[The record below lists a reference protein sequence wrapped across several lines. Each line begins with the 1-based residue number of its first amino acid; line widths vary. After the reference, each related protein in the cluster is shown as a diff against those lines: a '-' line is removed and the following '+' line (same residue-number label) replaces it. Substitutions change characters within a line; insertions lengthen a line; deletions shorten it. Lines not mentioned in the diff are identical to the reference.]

1 MTGAGSREPGAGSSV
16 PKAPPVPGSRFPVPG
31 VVAAFAVMVVGFWLA
46 DQIGQAILSA
56 QGLTGSS
63 PVSGV
68 PVAIVLGLLLRN
80 TLPLPASLSPGL
92 KFATTAILRAGIV
105 LVGIRLSFFDVVK
118 LGIAG
123 LPVVLA
129 AIATGLVFVTWFNKK
144 LGLPPRLG
152 TLIAAGTSICGV
164 TAIVSVAPA
173 IEADEREVAYAVA
186 NVVAFGLMG
195 MLLYPYFAHAV
206 LGSSETI
213 GLFLGTAVH
222 DTSQVVGAA
231 LTYKQ
236 VYGDDVVLR
245 VATVTKLTRNIFLAA
260 VIPILTWMHIRANAA
275 IGSGGIGG
283 VSIGSLVPGFVYG
296 FVGMAV
302 VRSIGDATLGSS
314 GAALGVW
321 DAASW
326 GSITKQLGDFWAS
339 QVLLGTAMAAVG
351 LNTNFAVFKGVGLK
365 PFAVGMAGALVVG
378 AVGMTMAILFGR
390 FVHL

>member
-1 MTGAGSREPGAGSSV
+1 VKQA
-16 PKAPPVPGSRFPVPG
+16 PG
-31 VVAAFAVMVVGFWLA
+31 VAAAFVVMLAGFWLA
-46 DQIGQAILSA
+46 DFIGRQILAAQDLS
-56 QGLTGSS
+56 GSS

-80 TLPLPASLSPGL
+80 TLPLPASLAPGL
-92 KFATTAILRAGIV
+92 KYATTNVLRAGIV
-105 LVGIRLSFFDVVK
+105 LVGIRLSLFDVVK

-123 LPVVLA
+123 LPVVVA
-129 AIATGLVFVTWFNKK
+129 AIATGMLFVTWFNRK

-164 TAIVSVAPA
+164 TAIVATAPA

-195 MLLYPYFAHAV
+195 MLLYPYLAHAW
-206 LGSSETI
+206 LGTSETI

-245 VATVTKLTRNIFLAA
+245 VATVTKLTRNIFLAV
-260 VIPILTWMHIRANAA
+260 VIPLLTWMHMRSQAAATGSRATP
-275 IGSGGIGG
+275 SWP
-283 VSIGSLVPGFVYG
+283 SLVPGFVVG
-296 FVGMAV
+296 FLAMAL
-302 VRSIGDATLGSS
+302 VRSIGDATLGST
-314 GAALGVW
+314 GAAFGVLTA
-321 DAASW
+321 DAWASM
-326 GSITKQLGDFWAS
+326 TRDLGDFWAS

-351 LNTNFAVFKGVGLK
+351 LNTDFAVFRGVGLK
-365 PFAVGMAGALVVG
+365 PFVVGMAGALVVG
-378 AVGMTMAILFGR
+378 AVGMTMAVLLGGYVR
-390 FVHL
+390 L

>member
-1 MTGAGSREPGAGSSV
+1 LKPL
-16 PKAPPVPGSRFPVPG
+16 PG
-31 VVAAFAVMVVGFWLA
+31 VLAAIVVMLAGFWLA
-46 DQIGQAILSA
+46 DLIGQQILAA

-63 PVSGV
+63 PLSGV

-80 TLPLPASLSPGL
+80 TLPLPAALNPGL
-92 KFATTAILRAGIV
+92 KFATTTILRAGIV
-105 LVGIRLSFFDVVK
+105 LVGIRLSLFDVLK

-129 AIATGLVFVTWFNKK
+129 AIGTGLVFVTWFNRK

-164 TAIVSVAPA
+164 TAIVSTAPA

-186 NVVAFGLMG
+186 NVVAFGLFG
-195 MLLYPYFAHAV
+195 MLAYPYLAHAL

-213 GLFLGTAVH
+213 GLFLGTAIH

-236 VYGDDVVLR
+236 VYDDDIVLR

-260 VIPILTWMHIRANAA
+260 VIPILMWMHIRSQRQMTGA
-275 IGSGGIGG
+275 G
-283 VSIGSLVPGFVYG
+283 SIGAISTSLVPGFVIG
-296 FVGMAV
+296 FLAMAI
-302 VRSIGDATLGSS
+302 VRSIGDWTLTAS
-314 GAALGVW
+314 GAAFGVLS
-321 DAASW
+321 AAQW
-326 GSITKQLGDFWAS
+326 ASITRSLGDFWAS
-339 QVLLGTAMAAVG
+339 QILLGTAMAAVG

-378 AVGMTMAILFGR
+378 AVGMTMAVIFGR

>member
-1 MTGAGSREPGAGSSV
+1 M
-16 PKAPPVPGSRFPVPG
+16 KQLPG
-31 VVAAFAVMVVGFWLA
+31 VLAAFGVMVAGFWLA
-46 DQIGQAILSA
+46 DLIGQQILAS

-80 TLPLPASLSPGL
+80 TLPLPATLNPGL
-92 KFATTAILRAGIV
+92 KFATTTILRAGIV
-105 LVGIRLSFFDVVK
+105 LVGIRLSVFDVVK
-118 LGIAG
+118 LGVAG

-129 AIATGLVFVTWFNKK
+129 AIATGLIFVTWFNRK

-164 TAIVSVAPA
+164 TAIVSTAPA
-173 IEADEREVAYAVA
+173 IDADEREVAYAVA
-186 NVVAFGLMG
+186 NVVAFGLFG
-195 MLLYPYFAHAV
+195 MLAYPYLAHAL

-236 VYGDDVVLR
+236 VYDDDVVLR

-260 VIPILTWMHIRANAA
+260 VIPILTWMHIKSQSKLVGA
-275 IGSGGIGG
+275 GGIGA
-283 VSIGSLVPGFVYG
+283 VSISSLIPSFVLGFLT
-296 FVGMAV
+296 MAA
-302 VRSIGDATLGSS
+302 VRSIGDWSLGSS
-314 GAALGVW
+314 GAAFGVW
-321 DAASW
+321 SAAQW
-326 GSITKQLGDFWAS
+326 ASITKQLGDYWAS
-339 QVLLGTAMAAVG
+339 QILLGTAMAAVG

-378 AVGMTMAILFGR
+378 AVGMTMAVIFGR

>member
-1 MTGAGSREPGAGSSV
+1 MLA
-16 PKAPPVPGSRFPVPG
+16 
-31 VVAAFAVMVVGFWLA
+31 GFWLA
-46 DQIGQAILSA
+46 DLIGQQILAA

-80 TLPLPASLSPGL
+80 TLPLPASLAPGL
-92 KFATTAILRAGIV
+92 KFATTHLLRAGIV
-105 LVGIRLSFFDVVK
+105 LVGIRLSVFDVLK

-129 AIATGLVFVTWFNKK
+129 AISTGVLFVTWFNKR

-164 TAIVSVAPA
+164 TAIVSTAPA
-173 IEADEREVAYAVA
+173 IDADEREVAYAVA
-186 NVVAFGLMG
+186 NVVAFGLIG
-195 MLLYPYFAHAV
+195 MLVYPYLAHS
-206 LGSSETI
+206 LLNTSESI

-222 DTSQVVGAA
+222 DTSQVMGAA

-236 VYGDDVVLR
+236 VYGDDIVLR
-245 VATVTKLTRNIFLAA
+245 VATVTKLTRNIFLAV
-260 VIPILTWMHIRANAA
+260 VIPLLTWMHMRSNVR

-283 VSIGSLVPGFVYG
+283 VTTLVPGFVAG
-296 FVGMAV
+296 FLAMAI
-302 VRSIGDATLGSS
+302 VRSVGDATLASS
-314 GAALGVW
+314 GAAFGVLS
-321 DAASW
+321 AESW
-326 GSITKQLGDFWAS
+326 ASITKDLGDFWAS

-378 AVGMTMAILFGR
+378 AVGMGMAVLLGR
-390 FVHL
+390 FVQL

>member
-1 MTGAGSREPGAGSSV
+1 MLA
-16 PKAPPVPGSRFPVPG
+16 
-31 VVAAFAVMVVGFWLA
+31 GFWLA
-46 DQIGQAILSA
+46 DVVGRQILAA
-56 QGLTGSS
+56 QGLSGSS

-80 TLPLPASLSPGL
+80 TLPLPQSLSPGL
-92 KFATTAILRAGIV
+92 KFATTTILRAGIV
-105 LVGIRLSFFDVVK
+105 LVGIRLSLFDVVK

-123 LPVVLA
+123 LPVVLG
-129 AIATGLVFVTWFNKK
+129 AITTGILFVTWFNRK

-164 TAIVSVAPA
+164 TAIVSTAPA
-173 IEADEREVAYAVA
+173 IDADEREVAYAVA
-186 NVVAFGLMG
+186 NVVAFGLLG
-195 MLLYPYFAHAV
+195 MLFYPYLAHSI
-206 LGSSETI
+206 LNTSETI

-236 VYGDDVVLR
+236 VFGDDVVLR

-260 VIPILTWMHIRANAA
+260 VIPILTWMHRRAQVMQAGA
-275 IGSGGIGG
+275 SGAGA
-283 VSIGSLVPGFVYG
+283 VSTSLVPGFVVG
-296 FVGMAV
+296 FLLMALL
-302 VRSIGDATLGSS
+302 RTIGDATLGST
-314 GAALGVW
+314 GAAFGLLSAETW
-321 DAASW
+321 ASL
-326 GSITKQLGDFWAS
+326 TKDLGDFWAS

-378 AVGMTMAILFGR
+378 AVGMTLAILLGR
-390 FVHL
+390 FVHLQ

>member
-1 MTGAGSREPGAGSSV
+1 V
-16 PKAPPVPGSRFPVPG
+16 KNVPG
-31 VVAAFAVMVVGFWLA
+31 VAAALVVMLAGFSLA
-46 DQIGQAILSA
+46 DLIGRQILAA

-68 PVAIVLGLLLRN
+68 PVAIVLGLLIRN
-80 TLPLPASLSPGL
+80 TLPLPASLAPGL
-92 KFATTAILRAGIV
+92 KFATTTVLRAGIV
-105 LVGIRLSFFDVVK
+105 LVGIRLSLFDVLK

-129 AIATGLVFVTWFNKK
+129 AIATGMLFVTWFNRK

-164 TAIVSVAPA
+164 TAIVSTAPA

-195 MLLYPYFAHAV
+195 MLLYPYLAHAV

-260 VIPILTWMHIRANAA
+260 VIPILTWMHMRAHSGR
-275 IGSGGIGG
+275 IGSGGVG
-283 VSIGSLVPGFVYG
+283 SIASLVPGFVIG
-296 FVGMAV
+296 FLALAV
-302 VRSIGDATLGSS
+302 VRSIGDATLGAY
-314 GAALGVW
+314 GAAFGLLNPEAW
-321 DAASW
+321 S
-326 GSITKQLGDFWAS
+326 SITRDLGDFWAS

-351 LNTNFAVFKGVGLK
+351 LNTSFAVFKGVGLK
-365 PFAVGMAGALVVG
+365 PFVVGMAGAVVVG
-378 AVGMTMAILFGR
+378 AVGMTMAIALGR

>member
-1 MTGAGSREPGAGSSV
+1 MTGSGTRD
-16 PKAPPVPGSRFPVPG
+16 PGSGQVSSAVPAPGYRFPLPG
-31 VVAAFAVMVVGFWLA
+31 VAAAFLVMLAGFWLA
-46 DQIGQAILSA
+46 DRIGRQILAA

-80 TLPLPASLSPGL
+80 TLPLPAWLAPGL
-92 KFATTAILRAGIV
+92 KFATTNILRAGIV
-105 LVGIRLSFFDVVK
+105 LVGIRLSVFDVLK

-129 AIATGLVFVTWFNKK
+129 AIMTGVLFVTWFNKR

-164 TAIVSVAPA
+164 TAIVSTAPA
-173 IEADEREVAYAVA
+173 IDADEKEVAYAVA
-186 NVVAFGLMG
+186 NVVAFGLIG
-195 MLLYPYFAHAV
+195 MLLYPYLAHAV
-206 LGSSETI
+206 LTTSETI
-213 GLFLGTAVH
+213 GLFLGTSIH

-245 VATVTKLTRNIFLAA
+245 VATVTKLTRNIFLAV
-260 VIPILTWMHIRANAA
+260 VIPVLTWMHMRSNAR

-283 VSIGSLVPGFVYG
+283 VTTLVPGFVAG
-296 FVGMAV
+296 FLAMAIA
-302 VRSIGDATLGSS
+302 RSIGDATLASS
-314 GAALGVW
+314 GAAFGVLSAESW
-321 DAASW
+321 ASM
-326 GSITKQLGDFWAS
+326 TRDLGDFWAS

-378 AVGMTMAILFGR
+378 AVGMGMAVLLGR
-390 FVHL
+390 FVQL

>member
-1 MTGAGSREPGAGSSV
+1 MAGRAL
-16 PKAPPVPGSRFPVPG
+16 KYLPG
-31 VVAAFAVMVVGFWLA
+31 VLAAVVVMLAGFWLA
-46 DQIGQAILSA
+46 DVIGQQILAA

-63 PVSGV
+63 PLSGV

-80 TLPLPASLSPGL
+80 TLPLPASLNPGL
-92 KFATTAILRAGIV
+92 KFATTTILRAGIV
-105 LVGIRLSFFDVVK
+105 LVGIRLSVFDVVK

-129 AIATGLVFVTWFNKK
+129 AIGTGLIFVTWFNRK

-186 NVVAFGLMG
+186 NVVAFGLFG
-195 MLLYPYFAHAV
+195 MLTYPYLAHAV

-236 VYGDDVVLR
+236 VYSDDIVLR
-245 VATVTKLTRNIFLAA
+245 VATVTKLTRNIFLAG
-260 VIPILTWMHIRANAA
+260 VIPLLTWMHRRQGA
-275 IGSGGIGG
+275 SGASGALGASG
-283 VSIGSLVPGFVYG
+283 ASLIPGFVIG
-296 FVGMAV
+296 FLAMAV
-302 VRSIGDATLGSS
+302 VRSFGDWTVTSN
-314 GAALGVW
+314 GAAFGVW
-321 DAASW
+321 SAAEWS
-326 GSITKQLGDFWAS
+326 SITKSLGDYWAS
-339 QVLLGTAMAAVG
+339 QILLGTAMAAVG

-378 AVGMTMAILFGR
+378 AVGMTMAIIFGR

>member
-1 MTGAGSREPGAGSSV
+1 MKQA
-16 PKAPPVPGSRFPVPG
+16 PG
-31 VVAAFAVMVVGFWLA
+31 VLAAFVVMLAGFWLA
-46 DQIGQAILSA
+46 DQIGHAILAA

-80 TLPLPASLSPGL
+80 TLPLPASLTPGL
-92 KFATTAILRAGIV
+92 KFATTTILRAGIV
-105 LVGIRLSFFDVVK
+105 LVGIRLSLFDVVK

-129 AIATGLVFVTWFNKK
+129 AIGTGLVFVTWFNRK

-186 NVVAFGLMG
+186 NVVAFGLCG
-195 MLLYPYFAHAV
+195 MLVYPYLAHAV

-222 DTSQVVGAA
+222 DTSQVIGAA

-260 VIPILTWMHIRANAA
+260 VIPLLTWLHMRSTQAQ
-275 IGSGGIGG
+275 IGG
-283 VSIGSLVPGFVYG
+283 VKKAASWKALVPGFVIG
-296 FVGMAV
+296 FVAMAV
-302 VRSIGDATLGSS
+302 VRTIGDATLESN
-314 GAALGVW
+314 GAAFGILNA
-321 DAASW
+321 DAWRSV
-326 GSITKQLGDFWAS
+326 TTQLGDYWAS
-339 QVLLGTAMAAVG
+339 RILLGTAMAAVG
-351 LNTNFAVFKGVGLK
+351 LNTSFKVFKGVGLK
-365 PFAVGMAGALVVG
+365 PFAVGFAGAVVVG
-378 AVGMTMAILFGR
+378 AVGMTMAIILGR

>member
-1 MTGAGSREPGAGSSV
+1 MTSTFTRQLPGIL
-16 PKAPPVPGSRFPVPG
+16 
-31 VVAAFAVMVVGFWLA
+31 AAFVVMLAGFWLA
-46 DQIGQAILSA
+46 DRIGQAILAA
-56 QGLTGSS
+56 QGLTGGS

-80 TLPLPASLSPGL
+80 ALPLPASLAPGL
-92 KFATTAILRAGIV
+92 KFATTTILRAGIV
-105 LVGIRLSFFDVVK
+105 LVGIRLSLFDVLK

-129 AIATGLVFVTWFNKK
+129 AITTGLVFVTWFNKK

-186 NVVAFGLMG
+186 NVVAFGLFG
-195 MLLYPYFAHAV
+195 MLTYPYLAHLL

-245 VATVTKLTRNIFLAA
+245 VATVTKLTRNIFLAV
-260 VIPILTWMHIRANAA
+260 VIPVLTWMHLKNAGCTGCTGCA
-275 IGSGGIGG
+275 GARCEGYEVVVVGSWLRGWISRDGSGAIDRRLDADVKRRG
-283 VSIGSLVPGFVYG
+283 VRRVE
-296 FVGMAV
+296 
-302 VRSIGDATLGSS
+302 R
-314 GAALGVW
+314 GAMGV
-321 DAASW
+321 DHQAAW
-326 GSITKQLGDFWAS
+326 
-339 QVLLGTAMAAVG
+339 
-351 LNTNFAVFKGVGLK
+351 
-365 PFAVGMAGALVVG
+365 
-378 AVGMTMAILFGR
+378 
-390 FVHL
+390 

>member
-1 MTGAGSREPGAGSSV
+1 MTTGVGSRESRGREPGAL
-16 PKAPPVPGSRFPVPG
+16 KAKVSLIPG
-31 VVAAFAVMVVGFWLA
+31 VLAAFVVMLAGFWLA
-46 DQIGQAILSA
+46 DLIGQQILAA
-56 QGLTGSS
+56 QGLSGSS

-80 TLPLPASLSPGL
+80 TLPLPASLNPGL
-92 KFATTAILRAGIV
+92 KFATTTILRAGIV
-105 LVGIRLSFFDVVK
+105 LVGIRLSVFDVIK

-129 AIATGLVFVTWFNKK
+129 AIATGLIFVTWFNRK

-164 TAIVSVAPA
+164 TAIVSTAPA

-186 NVVAFGLMG
+186 NVVAFGLFG
-195 MLLYPYFAHAV
+195 MLAYPYLAHAL

-236 VYGDDVVLR
+236 VYDDDVVLR

-260 VIPILTWMHIRANAA
+260 VIPILTWMHLK
-275 IGSGGIGG
+275 GSN
-283 VSIGSLVPGFVYG
+283 GSNGSKGSRGAVRWTQLVPGFVLG
-296 FVGMAV
+296 FLLMAV
-302 VRSIGDATLGSS
+302 VRSLGDWMVMTS
-314 GAALGVW
+314 GAAFGVLSPAQW
-321 DAASW
+321 S
-326 GSITKQLGDFWAS
+326 SVTKELGDFWAS
-339 QVLLGTAMAAVG
+339 QILLGTAMAAVG

-365 PFAVGMAGALVVG
+365 PFAVGMAGAFVVG
-378 AVGMTMAILFGR
+378 AVGMTMAVIFGR
-390 FVHL
+390 FVDL

>member
-1 MTGAGSREPGAGSSV
+1 MKSAFA
-16 PKAPPVPGSRFPVPG
+16 KATVDKLPG
-31 VVAAFAVMVVGFWLA
+31 VLAAFIVMLAGFWLA
-46 DQIGQAILSA
+46 DIIGQQILAA

-63 PVSGV
+63 PLSGV

-80 TLPLPASLSPGL
+80 TLPLPASINPGL
-92 KFATTAILRAGIV
+92 KFATTTILRAGIV
-105 LVGIRLSFFDVVK
+105 LVGIRLSVFDVVK

-129 AIATGLVFVTWFNKK
+129 AIVTGLLFVTWFNRK

-164 TAIVSVAPA
+164 TAIVSTAPA

-186 NVVAFGLMG
+186 NVVAFGLFG
-195 MLLYPYFAHAV
+195 MLVYPYLAHAV

-236 VYGDDVVLR
+236 VYNDDIVLR
-245 VATVTKLTRNIFLAA
+245 VATVTKLTRNIFLAG
-260 VIPILTWMHIRANAA
+260 VIPLLTWMHVRSQRA
-275 IGSGGIGG
+275 IGSGGIGA
-283 VSIGSLVPGFVYG
+283 VSTTLVPGFVIG
-296 FVGMAV
+296 FLAMAI
-302 VRSIGDATLGSS
+302 VRSFGDWTLTSN
-314 GAALGVW
+314 GAAFGVW
-321 DAASW
+321 SAAQW
-326 GSITKQLGDFWAS
+326 TSITKSLGDYWAS
-339 QVLLGTAMAAVG
+339 QILLGTAMAAVG

-378 AVGMTMAILFGR
+378 AVGMTMAVIFGR

>member
-1 MTGAGSREPGAGSSV
+1 MTGSGIGNPGPGQSSSAV
-16 PKAPPVPGSRFPVPG
+16 PDPGPLIQLPG
-31 VVAAFAVMVVGFWLA
+31 VITAFIVMLAGFWLA
-46 DQIGQAILSA
+46 DLIGQQILSA

-80 TLPLPASLSPGL
+80 TLPLPASLAPGL
-92 KFATTAILRAGIV
+92 KFATTNILRAGIV
-105 LVGIRLSFFDVVK
+105 LVGIRLSVFDVLK

-129 AIATGLVFVTWFNKK
+129 AIATGMLFVTWFNRK

-164 TAIVSVAPA
+164 TAIVSTAPA
-173 IEADEREVAYAVA
+173 IDADEREVAYAVA
-186 NVVAFGLMG
+186 NVVAFGLIG
-195 MLLYPYFAHAV
+195 MLVYPYLAHS
-206 LGSSETI
+206 LLSTSETI

-245 VATVTKLTRNIFLAA
+245 VATVTKLTRNIFLAV
-260 VIPILTWMHIRANAA
+260 VIPLLTWMHMRSSAA
-275 IGSGGIGG
+275 VGSGGVGA
-283 VSIGSLVPGFVYG
+283 VTTLVPGFVAG
-296 FVGMAV
+296 FLGMAIL
-302 VRSIGDATLGSS
+302 RSIGDATLSSS
-314 GAALGVW
+314 GAAFGLLSAESW
-321 DAASW
+321 ASV
-326 GSITKQLGDFWAS
+326 TKDLGDFWAS

-351 LNTNFAVFKGVGLK
+351 LSTNFAVFKGVGLK
-365 PFAVGMAGALVVG
+365 PFVVGMAGALVVG
-378 AVGMTMAILFGR
+378 AVGMGMAILLGR

>member
-1 MTGAGSREPGAGSSV
+1 MKPTFAE
-16 PKAPPVPGSRFPVPG
+16 APTSANATADKMVGKQIPG
-31 VVAAFAVMVVGFWLA
+31 VVAALVVMLAGFWLA
-46 DQIGQAILSA
+46 DQIGHAILSA

-80 TLPLPASLSPGL
+80 TLPLPPWLTPGL
-92 KFATTAILRAGIV
+92 KFATTTILRAGIV
-105 LVGIRLSFFDVVK
+105 LVGIRLSLFDVLK

-129 AIATGLVFVTWFNKK
+129 AIATGLFFVTWFNKK

-186 NVVAFGLMG
+186 NVVAFGLFG
-195 MLLYPYFAHAV
+195 MLFYPYLAHAV

-260 VIPILTWMHIRANAA
+260 VIPFLTWQHLRSTQSA
-275 IGSGGIGG
+275 IGAARKQLSWQ
-283 VSIGSLVPGFVYG
+283 SLVPGFVIG
-296 FVGMAV
+296 FLAMAV
-302 VRSIGDATLGSS
+302 MRSIGDATLGSR
-314 GAALGVW
+314 GAAFGVW
-321 DAASW
+321 DAGAW
-326 GSITKQLGDFWAS
+326 ASITKQLGDYWAS
-339 QVLLGTAMAAVG
+339 QILLGTAMAAVG

-365 PFAVGMAGALVVG
+365 PFAVGLAGAL
-378 AVGMTMAILFGR
+378 AVGSVGMLMAVIFGR